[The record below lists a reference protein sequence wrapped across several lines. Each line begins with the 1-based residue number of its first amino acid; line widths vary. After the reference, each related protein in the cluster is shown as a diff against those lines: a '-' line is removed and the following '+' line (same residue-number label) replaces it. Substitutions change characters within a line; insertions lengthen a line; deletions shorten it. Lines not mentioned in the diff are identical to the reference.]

1 MFPRITF
8 CHSDGRGYNYSRIG
22 QLGYKDA
29 KAFLIGR
36 NVHGNG
42 WMVNDKTPEEV
53 FETVYSEPKLEE
65 VLRSD
70 SWLKLKGSL
79 YASLDWR
86 VRHMNYG
93 VGRCLELN
101 LTRTNYSETTIIL
114 KFNSFENFT
123 EGVKVDLTI
132 TGEYKMV
139 SYYLI
144 LSIQTTFFLF
154 KQTSKENTT
163 DRTF

>member
-8 CHSDGRGYNYSRIG
+8 CHSDGRGYNYSKIW

-29 KAFLIGR
+29 KAFLIGK

-42 WMVNDKTPEEV
+42 WMVNDKTPKEV
-53 FETVYSEPKLEE
+53 FETVYSEPRLEE
-65 VLRSD
+65 VLRKD
-70 SWLKLKGSL
+70 SWLKLNGSL
-79 YASLDWR
+79 YTSLDWR
-86 VRHMNYG
+86 VKHMNYG

-132 TGEYKMV
+132 TGV
-139 SYYLI
+139 LC
-144 LSIQTTFFLF
+144 TVH
-154 KQTSKENTT
+154 
-163 DRTF
+163 